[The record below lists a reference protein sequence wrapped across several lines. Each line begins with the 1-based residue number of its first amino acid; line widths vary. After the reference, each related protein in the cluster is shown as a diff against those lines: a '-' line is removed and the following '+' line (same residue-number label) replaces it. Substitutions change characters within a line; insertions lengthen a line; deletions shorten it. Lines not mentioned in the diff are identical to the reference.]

1 MDLSY
6 LASHLSSSFIPNAV
20 IIDATASDV
29 PPAHY
34 LEVSTGL
41 ACKPRISLAAHPW
54 LLSVKLSCRVRGQ
67 TAACLLAKARCRLV
81 TERPARAQ
89 WMGKGINII
98 TPNKKL
104 SSGPYERYQ
113 QLKKLQRQSY
123 MHYFYEVHAH
133 DPPTVPVSVL
143 TVPVSVVSSC
153 RVRPHM
159 RRG

>member
-1 MDLSY
+1 MFKTHCIIIRMD
-6 LASHLSSSFIPNAV
+6 AM
-20 IIDATASDV
+20 
-29 PPAHY
+29 
-34 LEVSTGL
+34 
-41 ACKPRISLAAHPW
+41 
-54 LLSVKLSCRVRGQ
+54 
-67 TAACLLAKARCRLV
+67 
-81 TERPARAQ
+81 RAQ

-133 DPPTVPVSVL
+133 GLPIVSVSMV
-143 TVPVSVVSSC
+143 TGFASDPNK
-153 RVRPHM
+153 